1 MVGKTPKNSFI
12 YIHRY
17 RLTILSLSLTLQIK
31 VVPLFFRESDCDLKE
46 EELDLIMS
54 MLDSFF
60 SKGFKAAKWSV
71 FLYLLIVIIIII
83 MYFSFLID
91 FVNYLYI
98 FF

>member
-1 MVGKTPKNSFI
+1 MKPPKTHS
-12 YIHRY
+12 YID
-17 RLTILSLSLTLQIK
+17 IDIDIDKQLSLSLIK

-71 FLYLLIVIIIII
+71 
-83 MYFSFLID
+83 S
-91 FVNYLYI
+91 I
-98 FF
+98 F

>member
-1 MVGKTPKNSFI
+1 
-12 YIHRY
+12 
-17 RLTILSLSLTLQIK
+17 
-31 VVPLFFRESDCDLKE
+31 
-46 EELDLIMS
+46 MS

-83 MYFSFLID
+83 IMYFSFLID

-98 FF
+98 YFWKLNDE